1 MSRKQLETHK
11 AYAIIRGHDEIVD
24 QQKMRRG
31 FSCLKWLL
39 VLFLFITEVSM
50 VSANNEQDLQ
60 SAENLFKLVNERL
73 QLMKEVAAYK
83 YTRDLPTYV
92 PGREQ
97 QLLADI
103 RYTAEGNKLDLHTV
117 QLFLDVQLRIA
128 VDMQNQWRKQWIRH
142 QFPKEHRIQDL
153 YQEIRP
159 ELSRLTNEIVAQIAI
174 TLPILQNPDLKHE
187 LKRICNDSLTA
198 EYLTPSQKDQ
208 IFSTLMR
215 ITRN

>member
-1 MSRKQLETHK
+1 MFRKLLALQGS
-11 AYAIIRGHDEIVD
+11 YAIIRQHEDTVD
-24 QQKMRRG
+24 QQRMRRR
-31 FSCLKWLL
+31 FLYLKWALIFLL
-39 VLFLFITEVSM
+39 FFVEVPM
-50 VSANNEQDLQ
+50 VSADTAQDLKA
-60 SAENLFKLVNERL
+60 AENLFKLVNDRL
-73 QLMKEVAAYK
+73 NLMKEVAAYK

-142 QFPKEHRIQDL
+142 QFPSDHRIQDL

-159 ELSRLTNEIVAQIAI
+159 ELSRLTNEIVTQIAI

-187 LKRICNDSLTA
+187 LKRLANENLTA
-198 EYLTPSQKDQ
+198 EYLTSSQKDQ

-215 ITRN
+215 IKRN